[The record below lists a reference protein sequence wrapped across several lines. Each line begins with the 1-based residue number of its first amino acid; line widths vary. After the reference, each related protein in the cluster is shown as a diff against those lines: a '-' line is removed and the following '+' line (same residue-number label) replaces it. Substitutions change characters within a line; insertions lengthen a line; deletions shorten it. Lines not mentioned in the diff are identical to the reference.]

1 MEVTM
6 EDSSG
11 RIKGFSYYV
20 ILVYSALAL
29 FLTINQCFSLR
40 LFGFYPVGYNYYFL
54 SVYLPMVFLTTPAV
68 KQYADRIPWFDWV
81 AFVISSASGMYLGF
95 HALESI
101 DGGWEYHAPVI
112 PTIFGILLLILSIE
126 AVRRAGGKIL
136 FVVCVFFGFYPIFAE
151 SMPSMFWG
159 PNKTLIETAWAHS
172 LGFESLVGIVMRT
185 IANLVPGF
193 IIFGVAML
201 CTGGGKFFM
210 DFASALLGTSRGG
223 PAKVAV
229 VASGFFGSISGSV
242 VSNVI
247 TTGSMTIPTMKRTG
261 YPPHYAGAV
270 EACASTGG
278 CFMPP
283 IMGAAAFL
291 IAAFMNI
298 SYVSVCKAALIPA
311 VLYYAA
317 LIFQVDNFAARNKL
331 VGVDKSQVPLLWDT
345 LKTGWFY
352 LFAFVVLLYMMIWMR
367 EDAQAPWW
375 ATLPLLIC
383 AMFRKETRFTV
394 KTFCDFIIETG
405 KLMSFIV
412 ALIAA
417 IGLIV
422 GSLSISG
429 VGNSFSRE
437 LVIFA
442 GGNVAL
448 LLAMG
453 TITSFILGMGMTVSA
468 CYIFLAVVMVPA
480 LVEIGLNPLG
490 CHLFVMYWGMLSY
503 ITPPVALGAITA
515 AGIANSHPMKTGF
528 YSMRLGSVVFVLPY
542 MFVFSPEMLMEGS
555 FSAIIWTVATAF
567 IGIWLI
573 ASAFEGWIYFV
584 GPISFVARIIVGI
597 FGVIAFIPNY
607 YTNLIGVIGAAITYI
622 ILKIIRINS
631 ARSAAVETSG

>member
-1 MEVTM
+1 M
-6 EDSSG
+6 EDSIG

-20 ILVYSALAL
+20 LLIYSALAL
-29 FLTINQCFSLR
+29 YLAVNQCFSLR
-40 LFGFYPVGYNYYFL
+40 LFGFYPVGYLQYFL
-54 SVYLPMVFLTTPAV
+54 ALYLPMVFLTTPAA
-68 KQYADRIPWFDWV
+68 KRYANRIPWFDWA
-81 AFVISSASGMYLGF
+81 AFVITCISGIYLGF
-95 HALESI
+95 YALDSL
-101 DGGWEYHAPVI
+101 DSGWEYKAPVL
-112 PTIFGILLLILSIE
+112 PTICGIALLILSIE

-136 FVVCVFFGFYPIFAE
+136 FVICLFFGFYPLFAE

-159 PNKTLIETAWAHS
+159 PNKALIETVWAHS
-172 LGFESLVGIVMRT
+172 MGFESLFGIVMRA

-193 IIFGVAML
+193 IVFGVAII

-223 PAKVAV
+223 PAKVAI

-261 YPPHYAGAV
+261 YPPYYAAAV

-283 IMGAAAFL
+283 IMGAAAF
-291 IAAFMNI
+291 
-298 SYVSVCKAALIPA
+298 
-311 VLYYAA
+311 
-317 LIFQVDNFAARNKL
+317 
-331 VGVDKSQVPLLWDT
+331 
-345 LKTGWFY
+345 
-352 LFAFVVLLYMMIWMR
+352 
-367 EDAQAPWW
+367 
-375 ATLPLLIC
+375 
-383 AMFRKETRFTV
+383 
-394 KTFCDFIIETG
+394 
-405 KLMSFIV
+405 
-412 ALIAA
+412 LIAA

-442 GGNVAL
+442 GGNVVL

-480 LVEIGLNPLG
+480 LVEIGLNPMG

-503 ITPPVALGAITA
+503 LTPPVALGAITA
-515 AGIANSHPMKTGF
+515 AGIAGSHPMKTGF

-555 FSAIIWTVATAF
+555 VTAILMIVGSAFV
-567 IGIWLI
+567 GIWLI
-573 ASAFEGWIYFV
+573 ASAFEKWLYFV
-584 GPISFVARIIVGI
+584 GPIGFVNRII
-597 FGVIAFIPNY
+597 FGVLGILAFIPNT
-607 YTNLIGVIGAAITYI
+607 YTSLIGVVGAVVMFL
-622 ILKIIRINS
+622 ILKITGLRRP
-631 ARSAAVETSG
+631 ATEPTAVTTKPFGISSPVP

>member
-1 MEVTM
+1 M

-11 RIKGFSYYV
+11 RIKDFSYYV
-20 ILVYSALAL
+20 VLIYSAFAL
-29 FLTINQCFSLR
+29 FLTVNQIFSLR
-40 LFGFYPVGYNYYFL
+40 TFDFYPVGYNYYFL
-54 SVYLPMVFLTTPAV
+54 SVYLPIVFLFNPAM
-68 KQYADRIPWFDWV
+68 KMHANRIPWYDWV
-81 AFVISSASGMYLGF
+81 FFAVSCVSAVYLGF

-101 DGGWEYHAPVI
+101 DGGWEYKAPLI
-112 PTIFGILLLILSIE
+112 PTICGTALLILSIE

-136 FVVCVFFGFYPIFAE
+136 FFVCVFFGLYPIFAE
-151 SMPSMFWG
+151 RMPAMFWG
-159 PNKTLIETAWAHS
+159 PNKTVIETIWAHS
-172 LGFESLVGIVMRT
+172 MGFESLIGIVMRMC
-185 IANLVPGF
+185 ANLLPGF

-261 YPPHYAGAV
+261 YPPHYAAAV

-291 IAAFMNI
+291 IAAFMQI
-298 SYVSVCKAALIPA
+298 PYVMVCKAALIPA
-311 VLYYAA
+311 LLYYGA
-317 LIFQVDNFAARNKL
+317 LLFQVDNFAARNKL
-331 VGVDKSQVPLLWDT
+331 VGVDKSEVPGLWDT
-345 LKTGWFY
+345 LKVGWFY
-352 LFAFVVLLYMMIWMR
+352 LFAFVVLLYFMIWVR
-367 EDAQAPWW
+367 VDAWAPFF
-375 ATLPLLIC
+375 ATVPLLVF

-394 KTFCDFIIETG
+394 KTFCDFVVETG
-405 KLMSFIV
+405 RLMSFIV

-437 LVIFA
+437 LVVAA
-442 GGNVAL
+442 GGNVVL

-453 TITSFILGMGMTVSA
+453 TIASFILGMGMTVSA

-480 LVEIGLNPLG
+480 LVEIGLHRLG

-515 AGIANSHPMKTGF
+515 AGIAGAHPMKTGF

-542 MFVFSPEMLMEGS
+542 MFVFSPEMLLEGS
-555 FSAIIWTVATAF
+555 ASAILITAGTAF
-567 IGIWLI
+567 AGVWLI
-573 ASAFEGWIYFV
+573 ASAFEGWLYTI
-584 GPISFVARIIVGI
+584 GAISLFTQIVIGACGI
-597 FGVIAFIPNY
+597 LTFIPNY
-607 YTNLIGVIGAAITYI
+607 YTSAAGVVGAVITFV
-622 ILKIIRINS
+622 ILKLMKPASRKEEM
-631 ARSAAVETSG
+631 AEATS